1 MEKDCHY
8 YVMYFM
14 CLAAGME
21 IEDAYETAY
30 CSEYVDDATDGRKK
44 TLIDKDNNRYMF
56 DPIRSAHNGLKSI
69 GIDIQEK
76 IYYPFHF
83 LPGLKGDSFEEKM
96 VTHPGKEGYLFQKVV
111 DEALKS
117 SNHFRIG
124 VSLHA
129 LTDTYSHCNFSGMWS
144 WSNDVSHLNYIP
156 AGRNW
161 FRNLFNKIGWHF
173 KRGIFAA
180 APPIGHSNAFTFPDR
195 PYLNWK
201 YTDYLGELTLVTNN
215 IKFVIG
221 FLDLYE
227 SLIGPYAKKQGKS
240 PRLGDTHDRTN
251 DELRQKLW
259 EGVNFHGSLKKR
271 CRNWQAIILKFAKE
285 QGLTI
290 PDNHLHYDEKEWEN
304 NVYKSID
311 VKKKKLKVSIEEF
324 EKSPLYRFHEAG
336 RAHRVFVLS
345 IVNDPSALGVRA
357 LEGEVMISNEII
369 HKTREKKLLKKI

>member
-1 MEKDCHY
+1 MALSADVDVAMQANFKEVHEPQNSARFGHGIVICKY
-8 YVMYFM
+8 GG
-14 CLAAGME
+14 ARGKGGAN
-21 IEDAYETAY
+21 DA
-30 CSEYVDDATDGRKK
+30 
-44 TLIDKDNNRYMF
+44 
-56 DPIRSAHNGLKSI
+56 SA
-69 GIDIQEK
+69 E
-76 IYYPFHF
+76 F
-83 LPGLKGDSFEEKM
+83 
-96 VTHPGKEGYLFQKVV
+96 TGKV
-111 DEALKS
+111 
-117 SNHFRIG
+117 
-124 VSLHA
+124 
-129 LTDTYSHCNFSGMWS
+129 
-144 WSNDVSHLNYIP
+144 
-156 AGRNW
+156 
-161 FRNLFNKIGWHF
+161 RNLFNKIGWHF

-227 SLIGPYAKKQGKS
+227 SLIGPYAKKQDKS